1 MKKKFLSLFVP
12 LLVLQVA
19 LMAQITVEGT
29 ITDVYED
36 PIPGLN
42 VMIKNSVVG
51 TVTDINGNYSLAN
64 VPTDGILVFSS
75 IGIETQEIPVNGQ
88 KRIDLIMLED
98 ISKLDE
104 VIVIGY
110 GTVKKRDLTG
120 AVSSVKSEDITIS
133 PVNNVM
139 EALQGRVSGLDITRS
154 SGRSGSDPEVLLRGN
169 RSLSG

>member
-1 MKKKFLSLFVP
+1 
-12 LLVLQVA
+12 
-19 LMAQITVEGT
+19 MAQITVEGT

-154 SGRSGSDPEVLLRGN
+154 SGRSGSDPE
-169 RSLSG
+169 